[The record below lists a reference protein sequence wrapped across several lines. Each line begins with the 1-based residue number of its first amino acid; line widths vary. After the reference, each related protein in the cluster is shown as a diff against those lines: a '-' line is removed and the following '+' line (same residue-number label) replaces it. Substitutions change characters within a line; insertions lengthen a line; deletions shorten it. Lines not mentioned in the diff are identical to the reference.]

1 MSDDPSHFQ
10 IDLPHLH
17 TLIGLRVRHDGV
29 ACTIVEV
36 LDAPPSLVLQPDGP
50 ARLMP
55 DLHGHPGEYGM
66 TTLTLPL
73 LSDDRTGLS
82 DALLDL
88 ELLD

>member
-1 MSDDPSHFQ
+1 MNNGL

-17 TLIGLRVRHDGV
+17 TLIGLRVLHQGV

-36 LDAPPSLVLQPDGP
+36 LNTPPGLVLQPDGP

-55 DLHGHPGEYGM
+55 DQHGQPGEYGM
-66 TTLTLPL
+66 ATLTLSL
-73 LSDDRTGLS
+73 LTDNRTGLS
-82 DALLDL
+82 DDLLDL